1 LKMSESPCGIRNYGP
16 FLGEHNKSVL
26 TEVLGHSNEYI
37 ETLYAEDVLYHEE
50 AVDRL
55 SGELDRMPMAA
66 S

>member
-26 TEVLGHSNEYI
+26 KEELGHSDEYI

-55 SGELDRMPMAA
+55 PEELKKIKV
-66 S
+66 